1 MTTATP
7 GYVGSVASLVLDSLS
22 GAMGI
27 TNELGPAP
35 VGEARNI
42 ERVVWAMRS
51 RRPRPIRHQPDGGF
65 AIAEKAWL
73 FDVHLFA
80 TDFNRLDEL
89 ADRLHVALDDVFG
102 REAYELGDATA
113 GAPDPS
119 VFALVQSV
127 TIRSPVYSV
136 IHGTTTIETMTLA
149 TPDPDPDSAGAAPL
163 TLTDAAGARPTVFD
177 P

>member
-1 MTTATP
+1 MSTARP
-7 GYVGSVASLVLDSLS
+7 GYVGSVASTVLDSLS
-22 GAMGI
+22 LAMGI
-27 TNELGPAP
+27 TNEIGPAP
-35 VGEARNI
+35 VGEARNV

-51 RRPRPIRHQPDGGF
+51 RRPRPIRHQPDGGL
-65 AIAEKAWL
+65 AIGEKAWL

-89 ADRLHVALDDVFG
+89 ADRLHVALDDILG

-127 TIRSPVYSV
+127 TIRSPIYAVVY
-136 IHGTTTIETMTLA
+136 GTTTIETMTIA
-149 TPDPDPDSAGAAPL
+149 PDPLVPGSAPL
-163 TLTDAAGARPTVFD
+163 TVTDAAGANATTFD